1 MSEIKNNDIKKIAR
15 LARIEISQEET
26 EILAKQI
33 SNTISWIENLN
44 EADTNNV
51 EPLTNVNNSI
61 LRMENDTIEQNNSL
75 EDIMSNT
82 KSSKYNYFTV
92 PKVIE

>member
-1 MSEIKNNDIKKIAR
+1 MSDIKNSDIKKIAK
-15 LARIEISQEET
+15 LARIEVSEEET
-26 EILAKQI
+26 EILAKQL

-44 EADTNNV
+44 EAQTANT